1 MRLEKFTGSVT
12 ETFGF
17 DPLGSDGFELDRSK
31 PSLVT
36 KLTVQEFEGTA
47 AYNINDYAAAADLS
61 PRRDGRDWDNIPNRI
76 VFKGRGGDDTPSLTM
91 GIEVRG
97 GAPACTY
104 LEFSA
109 GESGDVRAKHLRPIR
124 FEEFV
129 TQIVVAC
136 AANHVVF
143 DPQRG
148 PQVYRP
154 EVTRDDVRD
163 VERMQR
169 RRRDPRTDREL
180 LERVADLYRRHPEA
194 PNQAVATEFEVSERT
209 AARWAGYC
217 SEAGLLPKAPKQGQK
232 RL

>member
-1 MRLEKFTGSVT
+1 MKKKIPGTLTEK
-12 ETFGF
+12 FGF
-17 DPLGSDGFELDRSK
+17 DPLGSEGFELDRLK
-31 PSLVT
+31 PYLVT
-36 KLTVQEFEGTA
+36 ELTVQEFEGTA
-47 AYNINDYAAAADLS
+47 AFNINDYVVVGGLS
-61 PRRDGRDWDNIPNRI
+61 PRRDGRDWDNVPNRI
-76 VFKGRGGDDTPSLTM
+76 VFRGRGGDDTPSLTM
-91 GIEVRG
+91 GIEIRD

-109 GESGDVRAKHLRPIR
+109 GEGAEVRAKHLRPIR

-143 DPQRG
+143 DPPRG

-154 EVTRDDVRD
+154 EVTRNDVRD

-194 PNQAVATEFEVSERT
+194 PNQAVAVEFDVSERT
-209 AARWAGYC
+209 AARWAGFC

>member
-1 MRLEKFTGSVT
+1 MKKIPGTLTEK
-12 ETFGF
+12 FGF
-17 DPLGSDGFELDRSK
+17 DPLGSAKFELDRLK
-31 PSLVT
+31 PYLVT
-36 KLTVQEFEGTA
+36 ELTVQEFEGTA
-47 AYNINDYAAAADLS
+47 AFNINDYVVVGDLS

-76 VFKGRGGDDTPSLTM
+76 VFRGRGGDDTPSLTM
-91 GIEVRG
+91 GIEIRD

-109 GESGDVRAKHLRPIR
+109 GEGAEVRAKHLRPIR

-143 DPQRG
+143 DPYRG

-194 PNQAVATEFEVSERT
+194 PNKAVAAEFDVSERT
-209 AARWAGYC
+209 AARYAGYC

>member
-1 MRLEKFTGSVT
+1 MHPEKAAETLTEKFGY
-12 ETFGF
+12 
-17 DPLGSDGFELDRSK
+17 DPLGSKGFELDRSK
-31 PSLVT
+31 HCLVT

-47 AYNINDYAAAADLS
+47 AFNIGDYAAGLS
-61 PRRDGRDWDNIPNRI
+61 PRRDGRDWDNVPNRI
-76 VFKGRGGDDTPSLTM
+76 VFRARGGDDKPSLSM
-91 GIEVRG
+91 GIEIRD

-104 LEFSA
+104 LELSA
-109 GESGDVRAKHLRPIR
+109 GERADVRAKHLRPIR

-129 TQIVVAC
+129 TEIVVAC

-143 DPQRG
+143 DPHRG
-148 PQVYRP
+148 PQVYQP

-163 VERMQR
+163 IEQMQR

-180 LERVADLYRRHPEA
+180 LERVAELYRRHPEA
-194 PNQAVATEFEVSERT
+194 PNQAVAAEFEVSERT